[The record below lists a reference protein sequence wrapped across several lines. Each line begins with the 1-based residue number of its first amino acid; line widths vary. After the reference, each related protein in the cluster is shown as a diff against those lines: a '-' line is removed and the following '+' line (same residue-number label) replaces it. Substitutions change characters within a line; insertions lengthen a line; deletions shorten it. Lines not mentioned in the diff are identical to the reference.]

1 MGAESAPPEAPS
13 GRAPGSRRRWLP
25 WAVLGLWVAILALAM
40 PFGSKLGDATRDR
53 AVDYLPGSADSTQ
66 VSRTAEEMPGGDTLA
81 GILVYQ
87 RDGGVTA
94 ADRELAA
101 EHAADLAGRY
111 ELAGDGTPQA
121 VPAEDGST
129 LMVPFSVVGLPDE
142 DAQMAAVEEIR
153 DQLVAD
159 PPEGLSVELGGPAG
173 IQADSEAVYEAVD
186 GTLMYTTAGIVT
198 ILLILTYRSPF
209 LWLLPLVCVGVAS
222 LSAMAVVYGLIQAF
236 DLTVTSMSSA
246 VMTVLIFGA
255 GTDYALLLV
264 ARYREELRRTEEPQR
279 AMLTAVRSCGPAIL
293 ASSGTVAAGLICLLA
308 ADLNS
313 SAGLGPVGA
322 VGVVCALAVM
332 TTLLPALMVLFGR
345 RIFWPLVP
353 TLGSEPKRR
362 GFFDRMGSSVGRR
375 PVAILAGGV
384 VLLGALA
391 LGAFNL
397 PGNLKQEDAFTDRPE
412 SITAMEKV
420 KEAYPDQGAQAITV
434 VANTARADEALSTA
448 QGVEGV
454 ASAEIAR
461 SGNGFSEITVYAA
474 DPPQSAG
481 EDRTIAGLRS
491 ELGALDGADALVG
504 GPSAEAL
511 DLADA
516 NSKDRKLVI
525 PLTLA
530 AVLVILI
537 ALLRSL
543 VAPLVLTVAVVASWG
558 AAMGIGGLV
567 FEPVMGY
574 PGIGGELALLTFVFG
589 VALGVDYG
597 IFLLHR
603 MREEAT
609 AGADTRTAALTALR
623 RTGGVIASAGVVLAA
638 TFAVLMT
645 MPMVMIFELGFVVA
659 VGVLLDTFL
668 VRTYLVTSASWLLG
682 KKIWWPGP
690 LSKREEAPPP
700 AEEAPREPEPAGAAA
715 N

>member
-1 MGAESAPPEAPS
+1 M
-13 GRAPGSRRRWLP
+13 
-25 WAVLGLWVAILALAM
+25 VGLWVAILALAL
-40 PFGSKLGDATRDR
+40 PFGGKLGDASRDR
-53 AVDYLPGSADSTQ
+53 PVDYLPGSADSTQ
-66 VSRTAEEMPGGDTLA
+66 VSQLAEEMPGGDTLD

-94 ADRELAA
+94 ADRTLAA
-101 EHAADLAGRY
+101 EHAGDLAGRY
-111 ELAGDGTPQA
+111 ELARDRTPQA
-121 VPAEDGST
+121 VPSEDGTT

-142 DAQMAAVEEIR
+142 DAQMEAVEEIR
-153 DQLVAD
+153 EQVIAD

-173 IQADSEAVYEAVD
+173 IQADSEAVYEQVD

-222 LSAMAVVYGLIQAF
+222 LSAMALVYGLIQAF
-236 DLTVTSMSSA
+236 DLTVNSMSSA

-264 ARYREELRRTEEPQR
+264 ARYREELRRTARPQD
-279 AMLTAVRSCGPAIL
+279 AMLTALRNCGPAIL

-345 RIFWPLVP
+345 RIFWPLIP
-353 TLGSEPKRR
+353 AYGSEPKRR

-375 PVAILAGGV
+375 PAAILVGGV

-397 PGNLKQEDAFTDRPE
+397 PGNLKQEDAFTDKPE

-420 KEAYPDQGAQAITV
+420 KDAFPDQGAQAIVV
-434 VANTARADEALSTA
+434 VAKEARADAALSTA

-454 ASAEIAR
+454 ASAEITR
-461 SGNGFSEITVYAA
+461 SGNGFSEITVYAS
-474 DPPQSAG
+474 DPPQSAE
-481 EDRTIAGLRS
+481 EDRTIAGLRA

-511 DLADA
+511 DLAEA
-516 NSKDRKLVI
+516 NAGDRKLVI

-574 PGIGGELALLTFVFG
+574 PGISGDLALLTFVFG

-603 MREEAT
+603 MREEAA
-609 AGADTRTAALTALR
+609 AGTDTRTAALTALR

-645 MPMVMIFELGFVVA
+645 MPMVMIFELGFIVA

-682 KKIWWPGP
+682 RKIWWPGP
-690 LSKREEAPPP
+690 LSKRPENPPP
-700 AEEAPREPEPAGAAA
+700 AAGERREPEPEPAGATAA
-715 N
+715 H

>member
-1 MGAESAPPEAPS
+1 
-13 GRAPGSRRRWLP
+13 
-25 WAVLGLWVAILALAM
+25 M
-40 PFGSKLGDATRDR
+40 PFGGKLGDVSRDR

-66 VSRTAEEMPGGDTLA
+66 VSQIAEEMPGGDTLN

-87 RDGGVTA
+87 RDDGVTA

-101 EHAADLAGRY
+101 EHAGDIAGGY
-111 ELAGDGTPQA
+111 ELADDRAPEVVPSEDGT
-121 VPAEDGST
+121 T
-129 LMVPFSVVGLPDE
+129 LMVPFTIVGLPDE
-142 DAQMAAVEEIR
+142 DAHLETVEEIR
-153 DQLVAD
+153 EQLVAD
-159 PPEGLSVELGGPAG
+159 PPDGLSVELGGPAG
-173 IQADSEAVYEAVD
+173 IQADSEAVYEEVD
-186 GTLMYTTAGIVT
+186 GTLMYATAGIVT

-209 LWLLPLVCVGVAS
+209 LWLLPLICVGVAS
-222 LSAMAVVYGLIQAF
+222 MSAMAVVYGLVQTF
-236 DLTVTSMSSA
+236 DLTVNSMSSG

-264 ARYREELRRTEEPQR
+264 ARYREELRRTTDPQE
-279 AMLTAVRSCGPAIL
+279 AMLTAVRNCGPAIL

-332 TTLLPALMVLFGR
+332 TTLLPALMVLAGR
-345 RIFWPLVP
+345 RVFWPLVP
-353 TLGSEPKRR
+353 AYGSEPKRR

-384 VLLGALA
+384 LLLGALA

-397 PGNLKQEDAFTDRPE
+397 PGNLKQEDAFTDKPE

-420 KEAYPDQGAQAITV
+420 TDAFPEQGAQAIVV
-434 VANTARADEALSTA
+434 VANDAQADAALAAA

-461 SGNGFSEITVYAA
+461 SGNGYSEITVYAS
-474 DPPQSAG
+474 DPPQSSG

-491 ELGALDGADALVG
+491 ELGAIDGADALVG
-504 GPSAEAL
+504 GPSAEAM

-516 NSKDRKLVI
+516 NSSDRKLVI

-530 AVLVILI
+530 AVLIILI

-558 AAMGIGGLV
+558 AAMGIGGLI

-609 AGADTRTAALTALR
+609 NGADTRTAALTALR
-623 RTGGVIASAGVVLAA
+623 RTGGVIASAGLVLAA
-638 TFAVLMT
+638 TFAALAT
-645 MPMVMIFELGFVVA
+645 MPMVMMFELGFVVA

-682 KKIWWPGP
+682 KKVWWPGP
-690 LSKREEAPPP
+690 LSKREEGPPP
-700 AEEAPREPEPAGAAA
+700 DPDAEPGAGQEPERAGAAA
-715 N
+715 H